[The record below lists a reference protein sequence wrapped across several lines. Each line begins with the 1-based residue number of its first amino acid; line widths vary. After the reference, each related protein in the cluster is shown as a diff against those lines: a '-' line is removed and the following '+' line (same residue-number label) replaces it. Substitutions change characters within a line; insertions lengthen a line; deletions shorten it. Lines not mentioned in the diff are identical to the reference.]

1 MKTDYN
7 KTNKQYTKQ
16 VANGISKTIRNT
28 ENEKKIAPELP
39 LTAQEGLSYEAC
51 L

>member
-1 MKTDYN
+1 MKTDKN
-7 KTNKQYTKQ
+7 NSNKQYTNQ
-16 VANGISKTIRNT
+16 VANEISKVIRKT
-28 ENEKKIAPELP
+28 ENEKKSAPELP

>member
-7 KTNKQYTKQ
+7 KTNKQYTNQ
-16 VANGISKTIRNT
+16 VANEISKTIRNT
-28 ENEKKIAPELP
+28 ENEKKNAPELP